1 MPLALKSTEERQFRS
16 WCSDGKVF
24 CGSIALELGDIYH
37 SSAWVGFIASLGQ
50 GGCYFRI
57 VPCPL
62 FIGQLMHVIQL
73 LLQSRAFKQEVVKS
87 VSWTVGAKSQEESK
101 GLLLL
106 QLSLT
111 GAQGRARSQ
120 TRNISQCLSLFG

>member
-1 MPLALKSTEERQFRS
+1 MS
-16 WCSDGKVF
+16 

-37 SSAWVGFIASLGQ
+37 FSAWVSFKISLGQ
-50 GGCYFRI
+50 GGCYFKM

-73 LLQSRAFKQEVVKS
+73 LLPSGAFKQEVVKS
-87 VSWTVGAKSQEESK
+87 VSWTVGAESQEESK

-106 QLSLT
+106 QLLLT
-111 GAQGRARSQ
+111 GALVE
-120 TRNISQCLSLFG
+120 NKE